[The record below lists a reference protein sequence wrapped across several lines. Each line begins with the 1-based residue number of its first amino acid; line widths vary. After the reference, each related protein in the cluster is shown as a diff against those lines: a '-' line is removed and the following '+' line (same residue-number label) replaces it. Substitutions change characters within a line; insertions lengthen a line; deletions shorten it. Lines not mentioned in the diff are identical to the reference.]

1 MHMFEYT
8 SQVIA
13 HQREDEI
20 LRAAEQRRVALERL
34 APEASVPGRAA
45 ARDDR
50 ALHRSLRPG
59 ATVRALGHALR
70 AHRAH
75 RPESVPRGT
84 MAR

>member
-20 LRAAEQRRVALERL
+20 VRAAEQRRVALERL
-34 APEASVPGRAA
+34 APGASVQSGDA

-50 ALHRSLRPG
+50 ATHRSLRPG
-59 ATVRALGHALR
+59 ASVRALGHAL
-70 AHRAH
+70 RAH